1 LTRFDLT
8 AAAAI
13 ADASAR
19 PRLLASLAIAALLL
33 IVAAYGI
40 YLLVTAPKT
49 SDVAWAGLL
58 VIPLGSGAVGT
69 MILLVHPRPAPRTL
83 TVDSERVSLQDI
95 PGRGQLSVP
104 WTDPHLRMTVF
115 DFREFPAIGYD
126 GKPRT
131 VDFMLQ
137 LPHAPFGAIP
147 QAAYDAILEQ
157 AHVHGL
163 DVQRR
168 KTGVRGSP
176 VAALKLTI
184 RAKPRG

>member
-1 LTRFDLT
+1 LTQFDLT
-8 AAAAI
+8 AAAAV

-19 PRLLASLAIAALLL
+19 PRLIASLAMAAFLL
-33 IVAAYGI
+33 IVAAYGVF
-40 YLLVTAPKT
+40 LLVTAPKT
-49 SDVAWAGLL
+49 GDVAWAGLL
-58 VIPLGSGAVGT
+58 VIPLGSGAAGA
-69 MILLVHPRPAPRTL
+69 MILLTRPRPAPRTL
-83 TVDSERVSLQDI
+83 TVDTERICFHDI
-95 PGRGQLSVP
+95 PGRGQISVP
-104 WTDPHLRMTVF
+104 WTDPHLRVTVF
-115 DFREFPAIGYD
+115 DFRGFPAIGYD

-176 VAALKLTI
+176 IPALRLTI